1 MAHLKKSANTT
12 QAIFFVGP
20 VLTEFRINRMA
31 FVQPER
37 TCLNIQMKH
46 TYETTQI
53 RSIRNSVNQVSTI
66 FFTYVPF
73 THSLPL
79 RIRMYLPTD

>member
-46 TYETTQI
+46 TYETTRI
-53 RSIRNSVNQVSTI
+53 RSIRNSVNPKFGQSGVYHI
-66 FFTYVPF
+66 F
-73 THSLPL
+73 
-79 RIRMYLPTD
+79 YLCTFLHTVYP